1 MSEVAP
7 FPGSTPVSEP
17 VAALVRKTDFFS
29 GFDSAEITI
38 LSEWIQ
44 ALAFPAGTFILQ
56 EGNNEEG
63 CLCVLLEGT
72 VDIYRKTEPDKH
84 LKIATIRPGETIG
97 EMGVVD
103 GQPFSAS
110 VIATQDS
117 VVLMISRGDFDRL
130 IEQHERIGV
139 KLLRKIAVT
148 ISTRLRKTTGRLA
161 DLLANK

>member
-1 MSEVAP
+1 MNDVAP
-7 FPGSTPVSEP
+7 FPGSQTVAEPVS
-17 VAALVRKTDFFS
+17 VLIRKTDFFS
-29 GFDSAEITI
+29 GFDSAEISI
-38 LSEWIQ
+38 LSNWIQ

-56 EGNNEEG
+56 EGNNDEG
-63 CLCVLLEGT
+63 GLCVLLEGM
-72 VDIYRKTEPDKH
+72 VDVYRKTEPDKH

-117 VVLMISRGDFDRL
+117 VLLMISRGDFDRL
-130 IEQHERIGV
+130 TEQHERIGV

-148 ISTRLRKTTGRLA
+148 ISKRLRKTTGRLA

>member
-1 MSEVAP
+1 MIKAAT
-7 FPGSTPVSEP
+7 FPGSHTVAEPVS
-17 VAALVRKTDFFS
+17 ALVRRTDFFS
-29 GFDSAEITI
+29 GFDAAEINI
-38 LSEWIQ
+38 LSAWIQ

-56 EGNNEEG
+56 EGDDNES
-63 CLCVLLEGT
+63 CLCILLEGT

-110 VIATQDS
+110 VIASQDS
-117 VVLMISRGDFDRL
+117 VVLMITRADFDRL
-130 IEQHERIGV
+130 IDQHEKIGI
-139 KLLRKIAVT
+139 KMLRKIAVT